1 MFVLNLSEHT
11 RLEPPYSRRD
21 LPGHFIVPL
30 FETAR
35 RSVSTR
41 IEHSIKGPLDRFGM
55 VVRIKTLL
63 HLVQS
68 NTGVCFAEARANQ
81 GVQGIGLKD
90 KYTQTLPAER
100 ILALR

>member
-1 MFVLNLSEHT
+1 MFVLSLSEHV
-11 RLEPPYSRRD
+11 RLELPFSRRD

-41 IEHSIKGPLDRFGM
+41 IEHSTEGPSERFGM
-55 VVRIKTLL
+55 VVRTKTPL

-68 NTGVCFAEARANQ
+68 NTGICFAEARSNQ
-81 GVQGIGLKD
+81 GV
-90 KYTQTLPAER
+90 
-100 ILALR
+100 